1 MAQAK
6 HIYKVLQKLSLY
18 PMVFTQ
24 YGKIVT
30 IIKQHASK
38 LYIQEKGSKNT
49 YIQKLCKMPCIKFI
63 SQKDD
68 IGIKL
73 KFQGINSLTILGGV
87 AKLWMP
93 QKFSP
98 MGV

>member
-1 MAQAK
+1 MRASY
-6 HIYKVLQKLSLY
+6 IYKK
-18 PMVFTQ
+18 
-24 YGKIVT
+24 KEARI
-30 IIKQHASK
+30 
-38 LYIQEKGSKNT
+38 

-73 KFQGINSLTILGGV
+73 KFQSINSLTILGGV